1 MQRNS
6 RGARTALA
14 LSLLTIS
21 LAGCATGN
29 APLSRSLP
37 PESSV
42 VLDPAPRAGIGVGD
56 DARVAWKKEEARA
69 NDNESRLKKSRV
81 IYRGVRKSYGGK

>member
-1 MQRNS
+1 M
-6 RGARTALA
+6 
-14 LSLLTIS
+14 
-21 LAGCATGN
+21 
-29 APLSRSLP
+29 
-37 PESSV
+37 
-42 VLDPAPRAGIGVGD
+42 LDPAPRAGIGVGD